1 MADVEAFM
9 KYLDIASK
17 LGIEENVQEW
27 VENRIQQDKDREE
40 RLLERERQ
48 REESERERQQ
58 VQEREAREHEIRK
71 LEAEANLKKLE
82 LDATQFVGERRPQYG
97 NFGKPKL
104 PPLTDTSQID
114 LYLERFERF
123 ASSQA
128 WRVEDWASCLCNLLQ
143 GEALSILLSLS
154 TEESAN
160 YNTVKETLL
169 RRFNCDRNGFK
180 SKFLSVKPQVDE
192 DFGTYINR
200 AKRYFDRWTELSAV
214 TSKDQLEFL
223 ICSEIALQAC
233 EPEFVAYIKDRSPAN
248 LCELKAVATA
258 YVNARPNKSFAK
270 RSESVSFVV
279 NSSFAQGK
287 PAPPRNNWNAQDAEG
302 GHAYRERNRF
312 GSTRTCSNDR
322 GAYGSRSLSRDRSFK
337 PDNQYSY
344 RKGNS
349 GDLICYRCHGYGHT
363 KKFCP
368 SFKSNSESSQR
379 WSQRQQPTK
388 AKSGYVEEAST
399 VKKASFHC
407 FSAISDSNRD
417 GVLIFDEATVCGI
430 PKRSLLRDSG
440 CNTVAVRESLVPTD
454 ALTGCLT
461 HVTTFCC
468 KHMAFKTAI
477 IDLDCGYFKGKVEA
491 CVVADPIADVILGNI
506 DGLVHFSSNNGDKT
520 ACPVLTRNQRL
531 RDQADREPSSAVADH
546 ESDVDNNV
554 LSHVTDLAQR
564 QKEDPTLK
572 P

>member
-9 KYLDIASK
+9 KYLDIASR
-17 LGIEENVQEW
+17 LGIQENVQEW

-48 REESERERQQ
+48 KDELERERQREESERERERQQ
-58 VQEREAREHEIRK
+58 AQEREAREHEIRK

-82 LDATQFVGERRPQYG
+82 LDATQFVGERRTQSG

-114 LYLERFERF
+114 LYLERFERY

-154 TEESAN
+154 AEESAN

-233 EPEFVAYIKDRSPAN
+233 EPEFVAYIKDRIPVN
-248 LCELKAVATA
+248 LCELKAAATA

-270 RSESVSFVV
+270 KSEPVSFVV
-279 NSSFAQGK
+279 NSSHAQGK

-312 GSTRTCSNDR
+312 GSTRTRSNDR
-322 GAYGSRSLSRDRSFK
+322 
-337 PDNQYSY
+337 
-344 RKGNS
+344 
-349 GDLICYRCHGYGHT
+349 
-363 KKFCP
+363 
-368 SFKSNSESSQR
+368 ESSQR
-379 WSQRQQPTK
+379 WSQRQQPAK
-388 AKSGYVEEAST
+388 AKSGYVAETST

-407 FSAISDSNRD
+407 CSAISDSNRD

-468 KHMAFKTAI
+468 KHRAFKTAI
-477 IDLDCGYFKGKVEA
+477 IDLDCEYFKGKVEA
-491 CVVADPIADVILGNI
+491 CVVADPIAEVILGNI
-506 DGLVHFSSNNGDKT
+506 DGLVDFSSNNGDKT
-520 ACPVLTRNQRL
+520 ACSVLTRNQLL

-572 P
+572 PWFERLGKPPVHGVSFVLSDGLLFREFYRQK

>member
-1 MADVEAFM
+1 MRSGM
-9 KYLDIASK
+9 
-17 LGIEENVQEW
+17 
-27 VENRIQQDKDREE
+27 
-40 RLLERERQ
+40 
-48 REESERERQQ
+48 
-58 VQEREAREHEIRK
+58 
-71 LEAEANLKKLE
+71 
-82 LDATQFVGERRPQYG
+82 
-97 NFGKPKL
+97 
-104 PPLTDTSQID
+104 
-114 LYLERFERF
+114 
-123 ASSQA
+123 
-128 WRVEDWASCLCNLLQ
+128 
-143 GEALSILLSLS
+143 
-154 TEESAN
+154 
-160 YNTVKETLL
+160 
-169 RRFNCDRNGFK
+169 
-180 SKFLSVKPQVDE
+180 KPQVDE

-233 EPEFVAYIKDRSPAN
+233 EPEFVAYIKVRTPAN

-270 RSESVSFVV
+270 KSEPVSFVV
-279 NSSFAQGK
+279 NSSHAQGK
-287 PAPPRNNWNAQDAEG
+287 PAPPKNNWNAQDAEG
-302 GHAYRERNRF
+302 GHTYRERNRF
-312 GSTRTCSNDR
+312 GYTRTRSNDR

-368 SFKSNSESSQR
+368 SFKSNSESLQR
-379 WSQRQQPTK
+379 WSQHQQPPK
-388 AKSGYVEEAST
+388 AKSGYVAWAST

-407 FSAISDSNRD
+407 CSAISDSNRD

-440 CNTVAVRESLVPTD
+440 CNTVAVRESLVHTD
-454 ALTGCLT
+454 ALTGCFT

-468 KHMAFKTAI
+468 KHRAFETAI

-506 DGLVHFSSNNGDKT
+506 DGLVDFSSNNGDKT

-546 ESDVDNNV
+546 EC
-554 LSHVTDLAQR
+554 
-564 QKEDPTLK
+564 
-572 P
+572 